1 MLYISPSVNTFSI
14 SHIWL
19 YTTYKYLDE
28 TKDHQEEHIVQP
40 TSLDAYS
47 LTCIEWT
54 NKCAEP
60 MAVDQLP
67 SLTVWPKKYDQVAQ
81 SVYMVQMNYMY
92 RPLTF
97 LVFL

>member
-1 MLYISPSVNTFSI
+1 
-14 SHIWL
+14 
-19 YTTYKYLDE
+19 
-28 TKDHQEEHIVQP
+28 
-40 TSLDAYS
+40 
-47 LTCIEWT
+47 
-54 NKCAEP
+54 